1 MDKEK
6 IVKNKMGGG
15 GTYSNKLELSII
27 IPVYNVEKYLE
38 ECLNSISKIKD
49 VNYEILIV
57 NDGSPDNSQKIIEKF
72 CENNNRAKFFIKD
85 NGGLSSAR
93 NYGLERA
100 KGEYVW
106 FVDSDDFINSNE
118 FQKFYKGLEK
128 DLEILIGNFQIFKN
142 NNFSKEEK
150 FLEDNIVLSG
160 KEILNKKGKTIIGKT
175 YVWRNLYNRRFLI
188 DNKLYFKE
196 KIVVEDQLFTILC
209 LLKAKKVKYLDNY
222 IYYYRIREGSITT
235 APNRELFAKSSYKI
249 CEELLK
255 SEKEINNL
263 YWVKQMMFSHYTNYM
278 KYFKKR
284 DFELE
289 KRLWNLKGMFFV
301 KLEKK
306 YKIWRFFRKL
316 K

>member
-1 MDKEK
+1 MEENK
-6 IVKNKMGGG
+6 ILKNKIGVD
-15 GTYSNKLELSII
+15 TNSNNLELSIV

-38 ECLNSISKIKD
+38 ECLNSISQIKD
-49 VNYEILIV
+49 INYEILIV
-57 NDGSPDNSQKIIEKF
+57 NDGSPDNSQKIIGEF
-72 CENNNRAKFFIKD
+72 CKKNNRAKFFIKE

-93 NYGLERA
+93 NYGLKKS

-106 FVDSDDFINSNE
+106 FIDSDDYVDSDE

-128 DLEILIGNFQIFKN
+128 DLEILIGNFQSFKN
-142 NNFSKEEK
+142 NNLSKEEK
-150 FLEDNIVLSG
+150 LLKEGTVLSG
-160 KEILNKKGKTIIGKT
+160 KDILNKKGKIIIGKT

-196 KIVVEDQLFTILC
+196 GIVVEDQLFTIQC
-209 LLKAKKVKYLDNY
+209 FLKAKKIKFVDNY

-235 APNRELFAKSSYKI
+235 SPDRELFAKSLYKI

-263 YWVKQMMFSHYTNYM
+263 YWVKQMMFSHYINYM

-284 DFELE
+284 DFKLE

-306 YKIWRFFRKL
+306 YKIWRFFRKF

>member
-6 IVKNKMGGG
+6 IVKNKMGG

-160 KEILNKKGKTIIGKT
+160 KDILNKKGKTIIG
-175 YVWRNLYNRRFLI
+175 
-188 DNKLYFKE
+188 
-196 KIVVEDQLFTILC
+196 
-209 LLKAKKVKYLDNY
+209 
-222 IYYYRIREGSITT
+222 
-235 APNRELFAKSSYKI
+235 
-249 CEELLK
+249 
-255 SEKEINNL
+255 
-263 YWVKQMMFSHYTNYM
+263 
-278 KYFKKR
+278 
-284 DFELE
+284 
-289 KRLWNLKGMFFV
+289 
-301 KLEKK
+301 
-306 YKIWRFFRKL
+306 
-316 K
+316 

>member
-1 MDKEK
+1 MNEK

-15 GTYSNKLELSII
+15 TSSNNLELSII

-49 VNYEILIV
+49 INYEILIV
-57 NDGSPDNSQKIIEKF
+57 NDGSPDNSQKIIEEF
-72 CENNNRAKFFIKD
+72 CRNNNKAKFFIKE
-85 NGGLSSAR
+85 NGGISSAR

-100 KGEYVW
+100 KGKYIW
-106 FVDSDDFINSNE
+106 FVDSDDFINPDE
-118 FQKFYKGLEK
+118 FQNFYKGLED
-128 DLEILIGNFQIFKN
+128 DLDILIGNYFSLKNENLIRGTESYKENIIF
-142 NNFSKEEK
+142 SGEK
-150 FLEDNIVLSG
+150 FLRENG
-160 KEILNKKGKTIIGKT
+160 KIIIGKG
-175 YVWRNLYNRRFLI
+175 YVWRNLYCREFLM
-188 DNKLYFKE
+188 NNNLYFE
-196 KIVVEDQLFTILC
+196 KGIVLEDQLFTILC
-209 LLKAKKVKYLDNY
+209 LLKAKKIKYLENY
-222 IYYYRIREGSITT
+222 IYYYRIGREGSITST
-235 APNRELFAKSSYKI
+235 PSKELFVKSSYKI

-255 SEKEINNL
+255 LEKEINNL
-263 YWVKQMMFSHYTNYM
+263 YWIKQMIFSHYTNYM

-289 KRLWNLKGMFFV
+289 KRLWSLKGMFLV

>member
-1 MDKEK
+1 MNEK

-15 GTYSNKLELSII
+15 TSSNNLELSVI

-49 VNYEILIV
+49 INYEILIV
-57 NDGSPDNSQKIIEKF
+57 NDGSPDNSQKIIEEF
-72 CENNNRAKFFIKD
+72 CKNNNKAKFFIKE
-85 NGGLSSAR
+85 NGGISSAR

-100 KGEYVW
+100 KGEYIW
-106 FVDSDDFINSNE
+106 FVDSDDFINTDE
-118 FQKFYKGLEK
+118 FQNFYKGLEEGI
-128 DLEILIGNFQIFKN
+128 DILIGNYFLLKDKNITQGTESYKKNIIF
-142 NNFSKEEK
+142 SGEK
-150 FLEDNIVLSG
+150 FLRENG
-160 KEILNKKGKTIIGKT
+160 KVILGKG
-175 YVWRNLYNRRFLI
+175 YVWRNLYRREFLM
-188 DNKLYFKE
+188 NNNLYFE
-196 KIVVEDQLFTILC
+196 KGIVLEDQLFTILC
-209 LLKAKKVKYLDNY
+209 FLKAKKIKYLDKS
-222 IYYYRIREGSITT
+222 IYYYRIGREGSITST
-235 APNRELFAKSSYKI
+235 PNKELFAKSSYKI

-255 SEKEINNL
+255 SEKEVNNL

-284 DFELE
+284 DLELE
-289 KRLWNLKGMFFV
+289 KKLWNLKGMFFV

>member
-15 GTYSNKLELSII
+15 TSSNNLELSII
-27 IPVYNVEKYLE
+27 IPVYNVEKYLK

-49 VNYEILIV
+49 INYEILIV
-57 NDGSPDNSQKIIEKF
+57 NDGSPDNSQKIIEEF
-72 CENNNRAKFFIKD
+72 CKNNIKAKFFIKE

-93 NYGLERA
+93 NYGIERA

-106 FVDSDDFINSNE
+106 FVDSDDFINPDE
-118 FQKFYKGLEK
+118 FQNFYNKLDK
-128 DLEILIGNFQIFKN
+128 NLDILIGNFYIFKN
-142 NNFSKEEK
+142 NNISKEEK
-150 FLEDNIVLSG
+150 LLKNNKELSG
-160 KEILNKKGKTIIGKT
+160 KELLVKKGKTVIGKT
-175 YVWRNLYNRRFLI
+175 YVWRNLYNREFLL

-263 YWVKQMMFSHYTNYM
+263 YWVKQMMFSQYTNYM

-289 KRLWNLKGMFFV
+289 KRLWNLKGMFLV

>member
-1 MDKEK
+1 MNEK
-6 IVKNKMGGG
+6 IVKNKTGG
-15 GTYSNKLELSII
+15 GTSSNNLELSII

-49 VNYEILIV
+49 INYEILIV
-57 NDGSPDNSQKIIEKF
+57 NDGSPDNSQKIIEEF
-72 CENNNRAKFFIKD
+72 CKNNNKAKFFIKE
-85 NGGLSSAR
+85 NGGISSAR

-100 KGEYVW
+100 KGKYIW
-106 FVDSDDFINSNE
+106 FVDSDDFINPDE

-128 DLEILIGNFQIFKN
+128 DLEILIGNFHIFKN

-150 FLEDNIVLSG
+150 LLEDNIVLSG

-175 YVWRNLYNRRFLI
+175 YVWRNLYNRGFLI
-188 DNKLYFKE
+188 NNKLYFKE
-196 KIVVEDQLFTILC
+196 EIVIEDQLFTIQC
-209 LLKAKKVKYLDNY
+209 LLKAKKIKFINSY

-235 APNRELFAKSSYKI
+235 SPKRELFAKSSYKI

>member
-15 GTYSNKLELSII
+15 TSSNNLELSII
-27 IPVYNVEKYLE
+27 IPVYNVEKYLK

-49 VNYEILIV
+49 INYEILIV
-57 NDGSPDNSQKIIEKF
+57 NDGSPDNSQKIIEEF
-72 CENNNRAKFFIKD
+72 CKNNIKAKFFIKE

-93 NYGLERA
+93 NYGIERA

-106 FVDSDDFINSNE
+106 FVDSDDFINPDE
-118 FQKFYKGLEK
+118 FQNFYNKLDK
-128 DLEILIGNFQIFKN
+128 NLDILIGNFYIFKTN
-142 NNFSKEEK
+142 NISKEEK
-150 FLEDNIVLSG
+150 LLKNNKELSG
-160 KEILNKKGKTIIGKT
+160 KELLVKKGKTVIGKT
-175 YVWRNLYNRRFLI
+175 YVWRNLYNREFLL

-263 YWVKQMMFSHYTNYM
+263 YWVKQMMFSQYTNYM

-289 KRLWNLKGMFFV
+289 KRLWNLKGMFLV

>member
-6 IVKNKMGGG
+6 IVKNKMGG

-278 KYFKKR
+278 KYFKK
-284 DFELE
+284 EIL
-289 KRLWNLKGMFFV
+289 N
-301 KLEKK
+301 
-306 YKIWRFFRKL
+306 
-316 K
+316 

>member
-1 MDKEK
+1 M
-6 IVKNKMGGG
+6 
-15 GTYSNKLELSII
+15 
-27 IPVYNVEKYLE
+27 
-38 ECLNSISKIKD
+38 
-49 VNYEILIV
+49 
-57 NDGSPDNSQKIIEKF
+57 
-72 CENNNRAKFFIKD
+72 
-85 NGGLSSAR
+85 
-93 NYGLERA
+93 
-100 KGEYVW
+100 
-106 FVDSDDFINSNE
+106 
-118 FQKFYKGLEK
+118 
-128 DLEILIGNFQIFKN
+128 
-142 NNFSKEEK
+142 
-150 FLEDNIVLSG
+150 
-160 KEILNKKGKTIIGKT
+160 IGKT
-175 YVWRNLYNRRFLI
+175 YVWRNLYNREFLL

-263 YWVKQMMFSHYTNYM
+263 YWVKQMMFSQYTNYM

-289 KRLWNLKGMFFV
+289 KRLWNLKGMFLV